1 MICIHC
7 RKESNPASRV
17 CPYCGRFMGEEAA
30 LIIQGDAVPVYDDS
44 DYRPQ
49 DRRPPG
55 RAPGADKRAAKRRR
69 RRTAKPG
76 RKRDGYRRVMIN
88 WAMIGLVAVILL
100 FVLGLGSY
108 VYLKMTPNG
117 QLILARM
124 GREASADAYWTLG
137 TEYLDQGYVAR
148 SVSTYE
154 KALGMQPEHPE
165 LVDRLMLLGEAY
177 EVASQ
182 PDKAEEVYTR
192 IYEELQPAQPLGYR
206 NVIRLMLQQER
217 ISEAVAL
224 MKVAAEKT
232 KDDSF
237 TAQRASYVPLPP
249 TATVAAG
256 RYLIRQTVEFVSP
269 QGYDIYYATGNE
281 LLPEGGTLY
290 TEPINLGEGSHS
302 FRAVCVSSLVSDEMN
317 IKYVV
322 TLPQPPA
329 PKANLAAGTYEGQR
343 SVKLRDMETDKK
355 DPKKQNTMYYT
366 IDGTTPT
373 VDSPRYVGEA
383 IKLAGGRTVLR
394 AIAVNGYGKVSN
406 ELNIGFTIKNVRF
419 KDYFNGDDDFKSLPM
434 MKITYEDF
442 VKAQG
447 EPQSSA
453 PIDDDAVAGESFV
466 ARYRWGEARFVSLD
480 IGRVLYHLDTD
491 DPGMS
496 GPRGSKVGMDMTEV
510 TAMFRDM
517 GQLPNERGD
526 RGIYYDITN
535 GYANYKAESDD
546 PTTGR
551 LLYVATVYG
560 ESVSTRI
567 LIFTIRAGHVERI
580 QMRYVDR
587 KVSNVL

>member
-1 MICIHC
+1 MICNHC

-17 CPYCGRFMGEEAA
+17 CPYCGQYMGEEAA
-30 LIIQGDAVPVYDDS
+30 PIIQGEAVPVYDDS

-49 DRRPPG
+49 DRPAPG
-55 RAPGADKRAAKRRR
+55 RSPASKRPAKRRR
-69 RRTAKPG
+69 RSAKPG
-76 RKRDGYRRVMIN
+76 RKRDNYRRVMVN
-88 WAMIGLVAVILL
+88 WAMIGLVALLLL
-100 FVLGLGSY
+100 FALGLGSY
-108 VYLKMTPNG
+108 VYLQVTPGG

-148 SVSTYE
+148 SVATYE
-154 KALGMQPEHPE
+154 KALAMEPEHPE

-192 IYEELQPAQPLGYR
+192 IYKELQPAAPLGYR

-224 MKVAAEKT
+224 MKEAADKT

-237 TAQRASYVPLPP
+237 TVQRAGYVPLPP
-249 TATVAAG
+249 TATVPAG
-256 RYLIRQTVEFVSP
+256 RYLIRQTVAFVSP

-290 TEPINLGEGSHS
+290 TEPINLGEGSHT

-329 PKANLAAGTYEGQR
+329 PKANLAAGTYEGR
-343 SVKLRDMETDKK
+343 RVVKLRDMETDKK
-355 DPKKQNTMYYT
+355 DPKKQNTLYYT
-366 IDGTTPT
+366 VDGTPPS
-373 VDSPRYVGEA
+373 VDSPRYTGEG
-383 IKLAGGRTVLR
+383 IPLAGGRTKLR

-406 ELNIGFTIKNVRF
+406 ELNVDFTIKGLPPF
-419 KDYFNGDDDFKSLPM
+419 KNYFNGEDEFKALPL

-442 VKAQG
+442 VSAQG
-447 EPQSSA
+447 EPQSTQ
-453 PIDDDAVAGESFV
+453 PIEDDAVSGECFS

-491 DPGMS
+491 DPGMI
-496 GPRGSKVGMDMTEV
+496 GPRGSKAGMDMTEV

-517 GQLPNERGD
+517 GQPPNDRGD
-526 RGIYYDITN
+526 RGIYYDIQA
-535 GYANYKAESDD
+535 GYGNYKAESDD

-560 ESVSTRI
+560 EAVSTRI
-567 LIFTIRAGHVERI
+567 LTYTIRAGHVERI
-580 QMRYVDR
+580 VLRFVDR
-587 KVSNVL
+587 KLSNVI